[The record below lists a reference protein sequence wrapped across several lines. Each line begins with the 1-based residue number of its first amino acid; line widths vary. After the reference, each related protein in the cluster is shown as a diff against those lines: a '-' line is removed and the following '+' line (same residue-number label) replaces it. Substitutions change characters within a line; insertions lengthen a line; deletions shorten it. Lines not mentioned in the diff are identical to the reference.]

1 MCRNPST
8 HIALEIT
15 VSWSRLSGPATQQQL
30 CSLERDKMKLR
41 PSDPFNTVRYLGPKP
56 IKQRK
61 TQPCVAQQRRSAELG
76 HVVVGTS
83 TAVHAMYAYGGEE
96 FYLLRSRRPLGRV
109 LTQGS
114 VRFGTATLG
123 PSICF
128 KLHCCFAL
136 RIAGFNFTWLALP

>member
-1 MCRNPST
+1 MCRNPNT

-41 PSDPFNTVRYLGPKP
+41 PSGPFNTVRYLGPKP

-96 FYLLRSRRPLGRV
+96 FYLLRFTNVDLIGSVTILSLDQSQSSCQQCCDCNGPILPVFVARPL
-109 LTQGS
+109 LLW
-114 VRFGTATLG
+114 A
-123 PSICF
+123 CF
-128 KLHCCFAL
+128 
-136 RIAGFNFTWLALP
+136 R